1 MFKHIDVVYVV
12 LGTSYVHAKKYQA
25 EYKNLYTHISK
36 KIKNIDAWP
45 HTQVKIHHHDTI
57 FLIVNYWFFFN

>member
-1 MFKHIDVVYVV
+1 
-12 LGTSYVHAKKYQA
+12 VHAKKYQA